1 VASLKTD
8 QDVNAET
15 QANNAMVKAA
25 QYVRMSTEHQQY
37 STENQRDVIKE
48 YADRHGMEI
57 VHTYADDGKSGLSI
71 GGRNALKLLI
81 QDVENG
87 RADFSSILVYDVSRW
102 GRFQD
107 ADESA
112 YYEYI
117 CKRSGINVI
126 YCAEQFENDGSP
138 VSTIVKGVKRAMAGE
153 YSRELSVKVFK
164 GQCKL
169 IEQGFRQGG
178 LAGFGIRRMLVDQ
191 GGNPKG
197 ILKLGECKSIQTD
210 RVILVPGPLHEVETV
225 SRIYRLFVDEGK
237 SETEIATILND
248 GQIVTDLGR
257 PWSKGTVHQVLTN
270 DKYIGSNVYNR
281 VSFKLKIKRVKNPPE
296 MWIRS
301 DEAFDPIVDPQ
312 LFFKAQGIILERNR
326 RFSNEEMLDRLKQ
339 LFQKHGQLSGLLI
352 DETDGMPSSA
362 VYRFRF
368 NGLIRAYKLI
378 GYTPDRDYSYIQIN
392 QFLRKMHK
400 KSVDDAISQIQ
411 QLGGEIEKDKKTDL
425 LTVNAEFT
433 ASIVIGRCW
442 PTKAG
447 SLRWLIRIETGL
459 NPDITVALRMDS
471 VNQSAL
477 DYYLL
482 PSIDLESEKLRL
494 AEENGAFLDTY
505 RFDDLEFFFG
515 MAERVKL
522 RWQHER

>member
-1 VASLKTD
+1 MTEQIS
-8 QDVNAET
+8 NAEALNST
-15 QANNAMVKAA
+15 TTRAA

-37 STENQRDVIKE
+37 STENQRDMIKE
-48 YADRHGMEI
+48 YADRHGMLI
-57 VHTYADDGKSGLSI
+57 VRTYADDGKSGLSLD
-71 GGRNALKLLI
+71 GRNALKLLI
-81 QDVENG
+81 KDVESG

-117 CKRSGINVI
+117 CKRSGINVT

-138 VSTIVKGVKRAMAGE
+138 VSTIVKSVKRAMAGE

-191 GGNPKG
+191 SGTPKG
-197 ILKLGECKSIQTD
+197 ILKIGECKSIQTD

-225 SRIYRLFVDEGK
+225 ERIYRWFVDEGK
-237 SETEIATILND
+237 SEAEIAKFLND
-248 GQIVTDLGR
+248 GQIQTDLGR
-257 PWSKGTVHQVLTN
+257 PWSKGTVHQILIN
-270 DKYIGSNVYNR
+270 DKYIGHNVYNR
-281 VSFKLKIKRVKNPPE
+281 SSFKLKMKRVKNPPE
-296 MWIRS
+296 IWIRS
-301 DEAFDPIVDPQ
+301 DGAFGSIVDPQ
-312 LFFKAQGIILERNR
+312 LFYKAQGIILERNR
-326 RFSNEEMLDRLKQ
+326 RFSNEEMLDRLKH

-378 GYTPDRDYSYIQIN
+378 GYAPDRDYSYVQIN

-411 QLGGEIEKDKKTDL
+411 ELGGKIQRDEKTDL
-425 LTVNAEFT
+425 LTVNDEFT
-433 ASIVIGRCW
+433 ASIVVGRCW
-442 PTKAG
+442 QTKAG
-447 SLRWLIRIETGL
+447 SMRWLIRIETGL
-459 NPDITVALRMDS
+459 NPDITVAIRMDS
-471 VNQSAL
+471 VNQSPL

-482 PSIDLESEKLRL
+482 PSIDLEFERLRL
-494 AEENGAFLDTY
+494 AEENGVFLDTY
-505 RFDDLEFFFG
+505 RFDDLGFFFG
-515 MAERVKL
+515 MSERVEM
-522 RWQHER
+522 RWQHEPYK